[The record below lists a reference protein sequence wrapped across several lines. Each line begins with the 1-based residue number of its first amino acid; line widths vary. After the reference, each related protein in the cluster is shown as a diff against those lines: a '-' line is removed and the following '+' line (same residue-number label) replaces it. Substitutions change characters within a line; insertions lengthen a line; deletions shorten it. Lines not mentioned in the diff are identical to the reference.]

1 MPHKKITN
9 IYGLHISKTGGRFYH
24 TSVLTPVIQSSKRKF
39 PMIEGGLPGHY
50 GWHKLIGLNTFIV
63 AGIRDVVKQKC
74 SLFIDIGIGEVKSHR
89 DFDFSKEEFL
99 KWIVNSYHAQNNM
112 SKHFFYSEPIVN
124 YGMYLDPRTMR
135 DLDKILERAA
145 RVNLYYDI
153 DDEGF
158 TTADLSKKLS
168 DALGIEYRHNPNAN
182 TLPVGEN
189 PQSKALYDSL
199 DDSEKDF
206 IRGVSFLDYQLYKF
220 IKDTGK

>member
-1 MPHKKITN
+1 
-9 IYGLHISKTGGRFYH
+9 
-24 TSVLTPVIQSSKRKF
+24 
-39 PMIEGGLPGHY
+39 
-50 GWHKLIGLNTFIV
+50 
-63 AGIRDVVKQKC
+63 
-74 SLFIDIGIGEVKSHR
+74 
-89 DFDFSKEEFL
+89 
-99 KWIVNSYHAQNNM
+99 M

-124 YGMYLDPRTMR
+124 YGMYLDSRPMK
-135 DLDKILERAA
+135 DLNIILERAA

-153 DDEGF
+153 DEGF

-168 DALGIEYRHNPNAN
+168 NALGIEYRPNPNAN

-206 IRGVSFLDYQLYKF
+206 IRGVAFLDYQLYKF